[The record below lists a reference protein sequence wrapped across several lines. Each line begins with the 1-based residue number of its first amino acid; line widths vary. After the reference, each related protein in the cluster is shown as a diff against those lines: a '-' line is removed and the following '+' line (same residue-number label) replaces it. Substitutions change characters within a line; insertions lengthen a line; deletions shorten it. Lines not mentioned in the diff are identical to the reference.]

1 MARAEAYV
9 FDSTPLIYLA
19 KAELLDSLSRL
30 PNPFLAPPLVQDEV
44 LEAGRRKG
52 AAEVLRLER
61 LVSQGRVRV
70 QPLVSRRMLA
80 RLKEEPRLSDADR
93 EAVALAAEIH
103 GRLIADETP
112 LRSVARVLDI
122 PVGGSIFLLGRLVE
136 MEFLSRSE
144 ARAALDRMVAAG
156 WYCSPALYRST
167 AALFD

>member
-1 MARAEAYV
+1 M
-9 FDSTPLIYLA
+9 
-19 KAELLDSLSRL
+19 DSLSRL
-30 PNPFLAPPLVQDEV
+30 PNPFLAPPRVEADV

-61 LVSQGRVRV
+61 LVSEGRVRV
-70 QPLVSRRMLA
+70 QRLTSQRMLE
-80 RLKEEPRLSDADR
+80 RLRAEPRLSKADR
-93 EAVALAAEIH
+93 EAVALAAESR

-136 MEFLSRSE
+136 MHFLYRPE
-144 ARAALDRMVAAG
+144 ARAALDRMVGAG

-167 AALFD
+167 AALFE

>member
-1 MARAEAYV
+1 MARAETYV

-19 KAELLDSLSRL
+19 KAELLESLSRL
-30 PNPFLAPPLVQDEV
+30 PNPFLAPPRVEAEV
-44 LEAGRRKG
+44 LEAGRRQG
-52 AAEVLRLER
+52 AAEVWRLER
-61 LVSQGRVRV
+61 LVSEGRMRVR
-70 QPLVSRRMLA
+70 PLASRRMLG
-80 RLKEEPRLSDADR
+80 RLREEPRLSDADR
-93 EAVALAAEIH
+93 EAVALAAESH

-122 PVGGSIFLLGRLVE
+122 PVGGSIFLLARLVE

-167 AALFD
+167 AALFE